1 MPAEQPLFPM
11 GPPMLSSPRPEG
23 VLELSWLQWAILLG
37 SVVVFVVVVTLVV
50 VRIVR
55 QRRQPLLHSADERLL
70 RERGAS
76 AALIEELGRLGRE
89 RALGRISEA
98 QYNTERSRLLDT
110 L

>member
-1 MPAEQPLFPM
+1 MSGDQALFPM
-11 GPPMLSSPRPEG
+11 GPMTNAPRPEG
-23 VLELSWLQWAILLG
+23 VLEFGLLQWVIFVG
-37 SVVVFVVVVTLVV
+37 SISVFVLLVAWVV

-76 AALIEELGRLGRE
+76 AALTAELGRLGRQ
-89 RALGRISEA
+89 RADGKLGEA
-98 QYNTERSRLLDT
+98 DYARQRAELLKG